1 MHVGFNSMAG
11 VNTLK
16 LPAKSYISKL
26 KLSNVINQQR
36 AGRFYI
42 ESQSI
47 GVLRHVQ

>member
-36 AGRFYI
+36 GRFYI

-47 GVLRHVQ
+47 GVLRHIQ